1 MGISL
6 LHKKALRWSAF
17 FVCALSAP
25 PVLALCPSPG
35 EKEAVRVERVV
46 DGDTLRLAD
55 GRRIR
60 LIGVNAP
67 ELSGQGRPGE
77 PHAQAARRYLAD
89 RVDESGGRLHLLQGV
104 ERRDVHGRELAH
116 LYDRQ
121 GRNLAALLLGE
132 GLAFQV
138 AVAPNLRL
146 VECQRQVESQARKAR
161 RGLWRDDPYVT
172 PGQLARPGFALVRG
186 RVERVERNR
195 GGVWL
200 EVDGGLALR
209 IEPHDLDAFRD
220 VDLPALS
227 GQRVEARGWVVERK
241 RRRPEQARWLLGL
254 EHPAILAVP
263 ENPGM

>member
-46 DGDTLRLAD
+46 DG
-55 GRRIR
+55 RRIR

-89 RVDESGGRLHLLQGV
+89 RADESGGRLHLLQGV

-132 GLAFQV
+132 GLA
-138 AVAPNLRL
+138 
-146 VECQRQVESQARKAR
+146 
-161 RGLWRDDPYVT
+161 
-172 PGQLARPGFALVRG
+172 
-186 RVERVERNR
+186 
-195 GGVWL
+195 
-200 EVDGGLALR
+200 
-209 IEPHDLDAFRD
+209 
-220 VDLPALS
+220 
-227 GQRVEARGWVVERK
+227 
-241 RRRPEQARWLLGL
+241 
-254 EHPAILAVP
+254 
-263 ENPGM
+263 